1 MLDVGIFHIFIK
13 LNVVS
18 TRSLDPPIVISTSE
32 IQDQINDILVVVK
45 KGFTKISSIIIFL
58 LPYFLID

>member
-32 IQDQINDILVVVK
+32 IQDQIIDILVVVK